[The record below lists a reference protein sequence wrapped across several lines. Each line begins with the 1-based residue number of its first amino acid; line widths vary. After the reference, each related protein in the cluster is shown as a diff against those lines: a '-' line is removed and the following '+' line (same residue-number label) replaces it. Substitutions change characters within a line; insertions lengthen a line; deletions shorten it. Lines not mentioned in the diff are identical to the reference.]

1 MGSPNLI
8 GDITMNENILIVDDA
23 EFSRTVMRQA
33 LLNAGFDNIIEAS
46 TADEARRIFSK
57 ETPDLTILDIMLP
70 DSFDLG
76 LLHEFLKIDNKAR
89 IVINSAIS
97 KPEITRE
104 ALLTGARGF
113 ITKPFNETDFL
124 CKVRMALED

>member
-1 MGSPNLI
+1 
-8 GDITMNENILIVDDA
+8 
-23 EFSRTVMRQA
+23 
-33 LLNAGFDNIIEAS
+33 
-46 TADEARRIFSK
+46 
-57 ETPDLTILDIMLP
+57 
-70 DSFDLG
+70 
-76 LLHEFLKIDNKAR
+76 LHELLELNKDAR
-89 IVINSAIS
+89 IVVYSAIN

>member
-1 MGSPNLI
+1 MK
-8 GDITMNENILIVDDA
+8 ENILIVDDA
-23 EFSRTVMRQA
+23 EFSRGVMKQA
-33 LLNAGFDNIIEAS
+33 LLNAGFDNISEAT
-46 TADEARRIFSK
+46 TANAVRKIFEKEA
-57 ETPDLTILDIMLP
+57 PDLTILDIMLP
-70 DSFDLG
+70 DNYDLK
-76 LLHEFLKIDNKAR
+76 LLHELLEIHKEAR
-89 IVINSAIS
+89 IVVNSAIN

>member
-1 MGSPNLI
+1 
-8 GDITMNENILIVDDA
+8 MNENILIVDDA
-23 EFSRTVMRQA
+23 AFSRGVMKQA
-33 LLNAGFDNIIEAS
+33 LLNAGFDNILEAT
-46 TADEARRIFSK
+46 TADETRKLFAK

-70 DSFDLG
+70 DNYDLK
-76 LLHEFLKIDNKAR
+76 LLHELLAINKEAK
-89 IVINSAIS
+89 IVINSAIN

>member
-46 TADEARRIFSK
+46 TADEARRIF
-57 ETPDLTILDIMLP
+57 TQNPPDLTVLDIMLP
-70 DSFDLG
+70 DCYDLG
-76 LLHEFLKIDNKAR
+76 LLHEFLEIDKDAR
-89 IVINSAIS
+89 IVINSAIN
-97 KPEITRE
+97 KPEITRA

-113 ITKPFNETDFL
+113 ISKPFNETDFL
-124 CKVRMALED
+124 CKIRMALED

>member
-1 MGSPNLI
+1 M
-8 GDITMNENILIVDDA
+8 TKNILIVDDA
-23 EFSRTVMRQA
+23 EFSRGVMRQA
-33 LLNAGFDNIIEAS
+33 LLNAGFDDIAEAT
-46 TADEARRIFSK
+46 TAVEAREMFIQNK
-57 ETPDLTILDIMLP
+57 PELTILDIMLP
-70 DSFDLG
+70 DSYDLA
-76 LLHEFLKIDNKAR
+76 LLHELLELNKDAR
-89 IVINSAIS
+89 IVVYSAIN

>member
-1 MGSPNLI
+1 
-8 GDITMNENILIVDDA
+8 MNENILIVDDA
-23 EFSRTVMRQA
+23 EFSRTVMKQA
-33 LLNAGFDNIIEAS
+33 LLNAGFDNIIEAA
-46 TADEARRIFSK
+46 TADEARRIFSQK
-57 ETPDLTILDIMLP
+57 TPDLTILDIMLP

-76 LLHEFLKIDNKAR
+76 FLRELLQQDGTAR

-104 ALLTGARGF
+104 ALLSGARGF
-113 ITKPFNETDFL
+113 ITKPFNESDFL